1 MKAGHMVLQHPAHSP
16 HRIVARS
23 REGKTNMLSAAAPAL
38 LVALEFVFRLRGG
51 GEGKEGRLCR
61 FRALCSCLFS
71 SPLSPIRFV
80 ACRAFTHSLTMH
92 ATTQS
97 LEDLLPPPNEKER
110 RRMALAVSC
119 VALLITVVAALLVG
133 FTLGLSHY
141 MDAMAPQG
149 ES

>member
-1 MKAGHMVLQHPAHSP
+1 
-16 HRIVARS
+16 
-23 REGKTNMLSAAAPAL
+23 
-38 LVALEFVFRLRGG
+38 
-51 GEGKEGRLCR
+51 
-61 FRALCSCLFS
+61 
-71 SPLSPIRFV
+71 
-80 ACRAFTHSLTMH
+80 MH
-92 ATTQS
+92 AMQS

>member
-1 MKAGHMVLQHPAHSP
+1 MFFPPFFFPSFA
-16 HRIVARS
+16 
-23 REGKTNMLSAAAPAL
+23 SALWP
-38 LVALEFVFRLRGG
+38 G
-51 GEGKEGRLCR
+51 
-61 FRALCSCLFS
+61 
-71 SPLSPIRFV
+71 
-80 ACRAFTHSLTMH
+80 RAFTHSPSCMH

-149 ES
+149 E

>member
-1 MKAGHMVLQHPAHSP
+1 MFFPLFFPHPLCGLPGIHSFP
-16 HRIVARS
+16 S
-23 REGKTNMLSAAAPAL
+23 P
-38 LVALEFVFRLRGG
+38 
-51 GEGKEGRLCR
+51 
-61 FRALCSCLFS
+61 SC
-71 SPLSPIRFV
+71 
-80 ACRAFTHSLTMH
+80 MH
-92 ATTQS
+92 AMQS

>member
-1 MKAGHMVLQHPAHSP
+1 M
-16 HRIVARS
+16 
-23 REGKTNMLSAAAPAL
+23 
-38 LVALEFVFRLRGG
+38 
-51 GEGKEGRLCR
+51 
-61 FRALCSCLFS
+61 
-71 SPLSPIRFV
+71 
-80 ACRAFTHSLTMH
+80 
-92 ATTQS
+92 QS

-149 ES
+149 E